1 VNPSI
6 ETWGGTFVTSTQIEF
21 DLTWEG
27 EDESDFNEGGRERG
41 FKKANATKYETYWRE
56 GGGRNLV

>member
-41 FKKANATKYETYWRE
+41 FKKANGTIK
-56 GGGRNLV
+56 